1 MKRTCLWV
9 LVWAMVLAISAPAWA
24 AGLSVGAASADIT
37 PEPDDKLPSSGYGQR
52 GRNPM
57 KSVHDRLYCD
67 TLVAG
72 DGENIIAIA
81 TCDMVMVS
89 PDFYKKIVAGL
100 AADGFTNQNVL
111 VTASH
116 THSGPGG
123 MMNNLI
129 SNIAFGHYN
138 EKYTQRAAD
147 AVVGTIKKSKAGMR
161 PATLRLA
168 ETKLEDVTRN
178 RRDPAGSYDYDTR
191 RFKDTYDPNNP
202 KNDIDPTLTL
212 LRFDG
217 PDGQP
222 AAILYHFATH
232 GTVMGSTNWEFSA
245 DWIGA
250 ARKKISAAYPGAVV
264 LYFNGA
270 QGDQAPT
277 MLYDQH
283 TDWEYVDLIGGRIA
297 DGVLG
302 VMEAAQPINA
312 APIRSVAIS
321 RPMEPTGTVMGY
333 KLGKRLLRKWFPVMP
348 LMGVRIG
355 EVGLMCCPVEIV
367 SEVGRTMKDGARGQG
382 VKYPLVVGLAND
394 HRLYTASPDDFTEGG
409 YEVDS
414 TVYGITEAAI
424 LIGEQE
430 LLMRK
435 LFAE

>member
-1 MKRTCLWV
+1 MKRIYFWV
-9 LVWAMVLAISAPAWA
+9 LILAMVAAIAAPAGA

-57 KSVHDRLYCD
+57 KSVHDQLYCD

-72 DGENIIAIA
+72 DGQNLIAIA
-81 TCDMVMVS
+81 ACDMVMVS

-100 AADGFTNQNVL
+100 AAEGFTNQNVL

-123 MMNNLI
+123 MMDNLI
-129 SNIAFGHYN
+129 SNVAFGRYN

-147 AVVGTIKKSKAGMR
+147 EVAAAIRKSRAGMR
-161 PATLRLA
+161 AGTLRVA
-168 ETKLEDVTRN
+168 ETRLDDVTRN

-202 KNDIDPTLTL
+202 LNDTDPTLTL

-217 PDGQP
+217 PDGKP
-222 AAILYHFATH
+222 VAILYHFATH

-250 ARKKISAAYPGAVV
+250 ARKKIQAAYPGAVV

-277 MLYDQH
+277 MLYDPH
-283 TDWEYVDLIGGRIA
+283 TDWEYMDLIGGRVA

-302 VMEAAQPINA
+302 IMDSAQAVNA
-312 APIRSVAIS
+312 VPIRSVAIS

-333 KLGKRLLRKWFPVMP
+333 KLGKRLLRKWFPEMR
-348 LMGVRIG
+348 LMGARIG

-367 SEVGRTMKDGARGQG
+367 SVVGRTMKDGARAQG

-394 HRLYTASPDDFTEGG
+394 HRLYAAAPEDFAEGG
-409 YEVDS
+409 YEPDS

-430 LLMRK
+430 MLMRK
-435 LFAE
+435 LFME